1 MRLPTQYQD
10 FIHLSRYARYLT
22 SESRR
27 ETWEETVDRYCNF
40 FKQKFNNKIDM
51 SEIREAIL
59 KQDIMPSMRC
69 LMTAG
74 KALSRD
80 NVAGFNC
87 SYLPVDNPRAFDET
101 LYILTCGTGVGF
113 SVEKQFV
120 DKLPTVSEEFQET
133 GTVIHVAD
141 SKMGWAVSF
150 RELISLLYSGRIPT
164 WDTSKVRKA
173 GERLKTFGGRAS
185 GSAPLENLFNFT
197 TQIFKNAAGRK
208 LNSLECHD
216 ILCKVG
222 DIVVVGG
229 VRRSALISLSDL
241 TDDRMRI
248 AKSGAWWEQN
258 QQRALANNSVAY
270 ESKPDM
276 AQFMFEWQAL
286 YMSHSGERGIFNR
299 QAAKKF
305 SPARRDTEWLFGTNP
320 CSEIVLRPNQFC
332 NLSEVI
338 VRPEDTLESLKTKV
352 RLATIVGTMQSS
364 LTDFRY
370 LRSVWKTNTEEEA
383 LLGVSLTGIM
393 DNITLSSI
401 NDKAKHWLKE
411 LKKYAIEINAST
423 AKSCN
428 VNKSSAITCVK
439 PSGTVSQLTN
449 SASGIHP
456 RHNSYYIR
464 TVRQDNKDPLT
475 VFMKDKG
482 FIHEPAIG
490 KEDSTTIFS
499 FAMKSPDGAIMRDKK
514 TAIEQLEHWLMFQES
529 WCEHKPSIT
538 VYVREHEWLQVGA
551 WVYDHFEIMSGVS
564 FLPYDN
570 GNYKQAPY
578 TDCNRKKFLD
588 VKKKT
593 PVVDWGEFME
603 TEDNTT
609 SSQELACTAGSCEI

>member
-27 ETWEETVDRYCNF
+27 ETWEETVERYCNF

-120 DKLPTVSEEFQET
+120 DKLPVVSEEFQET

-150 RELISLLYSGRIPT
+150 RELISLLYSGRVPT

-305 SPARRDTEWLFGTNP
+305 SPERRDTEWLFGTNP

-352 RLATIVGTMQSS
+352 RLATIVGTMQAS

-393 DNITLSSI
+393 DNKTLSSI

-593 PVVDWGEFME
+593 PVVDWGDLME

>member
-27 ETWEETVDRYCNF
+27 ETWEETVERYCNF

-120 DKLPTVSEEFQET
+120 DKLPVVSEEFQET

-150 RELISLLYSGRIPT
+150 RELISLLYSGRVPT

-229 VRRSALISLSDL
+229 VRRSALKSLSDL

-305 SPARRDTEWLFGTNP
+305 SPERRDTEWLFGTNP

-332 NLSEVI
+332 NLSEVM

-352 RLATIVGTMQSS
+352 RLATIVGTMQAS

-393 DNITLSSI
+393 DNKTLSSI

-593 PVVDWGEFME
+593 PVVDWGDLME

>member
-27 ETWEETVDRYCNF
+27 ETWEETVERYCNF

-120 DKLPTVSEEFQET
+120 DKLPVVSEEFQET

-150 RELISLLYSGRIPT
+150 RELISLLYSGRVPT

-305 SPARRDTEWLFGTNP
+305 SPERRDTEWLFGTNP

-352 RLATIVGTMQSS
+352 RLATIVGTMQAS

-393 DNITLSSI
+393 DNKTLSSI

-551 WVYDHFEIMSGVS
+551 WVYDPFEIMSGVS

-593 PVVDWGEFME
+593 PVVDWGDLME